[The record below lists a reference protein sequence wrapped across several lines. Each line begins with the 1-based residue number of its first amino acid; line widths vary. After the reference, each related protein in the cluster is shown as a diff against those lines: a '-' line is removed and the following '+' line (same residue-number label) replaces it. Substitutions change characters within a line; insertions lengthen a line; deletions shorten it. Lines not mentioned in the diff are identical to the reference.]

1 MTKIRLKD
9 GHDAA
14 IKMFKTKG
22 NNSVSIDRIDRRN
35 DAIINDL
42 FRRTMQGAIKG
53 FYLLSDKTFKAVHR
67 STKTADCIQLSYGFF
82 DESGELIPCGDIQF
96 KTAKDLISEGL
107 PSGNYA
113 IIE

>member
-1 MTKIRLKD
+1 MVKIRLKD

-35 DAIINDL
+35 DAIICDL

-67 STKTADCIQLSYGFF
+67 STKEEGRLQLSYGFF

-96 KTAKDLISEGL
+96 KTAKEISVADL
-107 PSGNYA
+107 PSGLYA